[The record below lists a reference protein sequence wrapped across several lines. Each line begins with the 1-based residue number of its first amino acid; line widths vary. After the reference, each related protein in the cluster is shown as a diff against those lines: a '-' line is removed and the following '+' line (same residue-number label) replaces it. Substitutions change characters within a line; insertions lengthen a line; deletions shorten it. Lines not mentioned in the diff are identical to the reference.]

1 MLNILMISKN
11 KILFFILIILQ
22 IKFNKKKLKK
32 LYLNFNNNYKKLNK
46 NLNLTLFK
54 NNKKQT
60 KINIA
65 IYGYCIK
72 NGGRARITTLLI
84 NYLYKINLFNLILFT
99 RKNKEEEEYFIPN
112 NIKRFIIKKNLLKII
127 NKNKLHILIYELDD
141 IKEIITLNKYTK
153 INVLFYQH
161 SSSFDWLYSNYTI
174 FKLIYKAFQ
183 KSKYIISI
191 VPFDSCYLF
200 KKWGINTIL
209 MTNFITH
216 EFNYISPSDL
226 SSKTILLLGRGKAKK
241 KRFYIGIEAM
251 EYIGNEIPNSELN
264 IISNLTGI
272 DHLLQL
278 VNNLDLCNNILFKGY
293 SSTPDIYFK
302 NVSLNI
308 IPSISEAF
316 PMVLSETK
324 IYGIPNILL
333 GLDYIYIS
341 KGGTII
347 IYDDSPESLAK
358 ESIKI
363 IQNKEYRKK
372 IGKEARNSMKKFN
385 NKFLIIKWA
394 KLILSIYHDDYFY
407 FKLREENNII
417 SKYDKINI
425 LNNQIKLL
433 KMRNENFKEITKN
446 KFENFK
452 YLEIIL

>member
-363 IQNKEYRKK
+363 IT
-372 IGKEARNSMKKFN
+372 IF
-385 NKFLIIKWA
+385 I
-394 KLILSIYHDDYFY
+394 
-407 FKLREENNII
+407 
-417 SKYDKINI
+417 
-425 LNNQIKLL
+425 
-433 KMRNENFKEITKN
+433 
-446 KFENFK
+446 
-452 YLEIIL
+452 